1 MWVRR
6 PDSTAT
12 TVYVNEGDI
21 VDDLKGCII
30 QRYPTSLART
40 CDPADLRVKLAVK
53 GKKEILFEPD
63 QVVAKLLDQHF
74 PNGSMTMADA
84 LVVDTVAVD
93 TSYSPVVAER
103 KHRSVDDSAFNFN
116 STMLSTEKP
125 TQQNSGHTKNLST
138 NTTTNDYNSEQQ
150 PQSANHNKTKSDP
163 EQSPTTR
170 PAPTVVTTTAP
181 AAESSSAS
189 PASSRS
195 TTVTPASATASSQ
208 HQFGPTLT
216 SPGSSTST
224 LKTNSPNNGVLL
236 LPRQFQLPKTKD
248 PSSHKKTNSAEEN
261 GHANEKEEANV
272 NKEGGDKHNGTTAAN
287 NDNNNS
293 SNDSRATNGNTQNNN
308 DTKSN
313 ETTTT
318 NDNNNKNNSANNNN
332 NNANANNNKILQP
345 KIGANKFNIP
355 VLEGVVPQI
364 NVLIVEDNVI
374 NQKILEAFMR
384 RKKIRSAVA
393 KNGKEAVEK
402 WRQGGFHLVL
412 MDIQLPVM
420 SGIEATKE
428 IRRLEHDNRIG
439 VFSSTDVVKA
449 AKTEDVLDTKFFR
462 SPVIIVA
469 LTASSSSADKS
480 EALAAGCN
488 DFLTKPVNLT
498 WLEQKTIEWGCMQA
512 LIDFEGWKYWI
523 GREDTKSSSNTTAT
537 SNTNN
542 NSNNSPR
549 PAHTSRPRS
558 RSRGRRR
565 TNSSGEKSAMKGLT
579 SLTPL
584 KTPSSPKPP
593 AVKSPEQASSKH

>member
-12 TVYVNEGDI
+12 TVYVNDGDI
-21 VDDLKGCII
+21 VDDLKGYII

-40 CDPADLRVKLAVK
+40 CDPADLRVKLVAK
-53 GKKEILFEPD
+53 GKKELLFEPD
-63 QVVAKLLDQHF
+63 QVVSKLLDQYF
-74 PNGSMTMADA
+74 PKESMTMADA
-84 LVVDTVAVD
+84 LIVDTVAVD
-93 TSYSPVVAER
+93 VSYSPVMAER

-116 STMLSTEKP
+116 SSTLSTERP
-125 TQQNSGHTKNLST
+125 AQQSSGHTKNLST
-138 NTTTNDYNSEQQ
+138 NTTTTTGGQNSEQQ
-150 PQSANHNKTKSDP
+150 QTTSHNKTKSDP
-163 EQSPTTR
+163 EQSPTTK
-170 PAPTVVTTTAP
+170 PTPTVVTTAAP
-181 AAESSSAS
+181 TTAESGSAS

-195 TTVTPASATASSQ
+195 TTVTPASATASNQ
-208 HQFGPTLT
+208 QFGPTLT

-248 PSSHKKTNSAEEN
+248 PSTHKKTNSAEEN
-261 GHANEKEEANV
+261 GHSKEGSVA
-272 NKEGGDKHNGTTAAN
+272 NKEGDASKEDGKHNDTTT
-287 NDNNNS
+287 S
-293 SNDSRATNGNTQNNN
+293 SNDSTTNGTTQSNSN
-308 DTKSN
+308 KSN
-313 ETTTT
+313 ETT
-318 NDNNNKNNSANNNN
+318 NDNNGNNNN
-332 NNANANNNKILQP
+332 SSNKILQP

-439 VFSSTDVVKA
+439 VFSSTDAVKS
-449 AKTEDVLDTKFFR
+449 AKPEDVLDTKFFR

-523 GREDTKSSSNTTAT
+523 GREDTKTSNSATTP
-537 SNTNN
+537 NTNN
-542 NSNNSPR
+542 NSPR
-549 PAHTSRPRS
+549 PVHTSRPRS

-584 KTPSSPKPP
+584 KAPASPKPS
-593 AVKSPEQASSKH
+593 AVKSPEQTQSKQ